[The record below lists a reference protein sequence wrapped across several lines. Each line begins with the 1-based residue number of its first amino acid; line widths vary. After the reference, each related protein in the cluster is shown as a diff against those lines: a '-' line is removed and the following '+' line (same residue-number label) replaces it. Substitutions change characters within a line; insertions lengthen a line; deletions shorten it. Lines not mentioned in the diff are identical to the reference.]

1 MLQKWTRLNR
11 EGAIQGFSSRNAIA
25 AGEYPPAPPDFPCYS
40 EAVAICHLRTSVGS
54 ASRGQSAVAKHDYIT
69 REGKYGRDAGEV
81 EHVEHGNMPSW
92 AAEDGRGYWQA
103 ADAGERTNGRLFV
116 EVQIALPNELD
127 SSQQCEVARAFARQL
142 TQEER
147 LPYTVAVHRGESKDP
162 SKPDNPHAHIVMS
175 ERSNDGVA
183 RTGETW
189 FRRANRQQPESG
201 GARKVSGLQAREWPE
216 RIRQGWSKE
225 CNRALER
232 AGREERID
240 PRTLAEQARA
250 ALKKGD
256 LDQAAELARTPEPK
270 RGAGDAIQRRYER
283 GKAPEPSRAVAAWKR
298 VRSANGKWRKEC
310 RQRSQKASRAR
321 EELAG
326 AERVRPVRRK
336 DEGSR
341 PRKVEARRKQR
352 SQPPRAPRKSR
363 PTNVDKRW
371 SSGRRHG
378 PTPWDRYQ
386 QRWPEHAAKDHKAFE
401 TIHPDRDQWRERLI
415 DQYMRQKGWM
425 QGDGTPAREATKV
438 LALPRALAAEGK
450 HERGAAKSEPD
461 YVYALPER
469 YRQKWKRSGIGER
482 VQEVTKQT
490 RTSLKARL
498 SFSPEKHVEDA
509 VRKECGGEAQ
519 RLDREMREEMERDRP
534 LCDVLI
540 RMDTLQYE
548 ESRAANERVAGDYLE
563 RGRSGV
569 SRSEPGPELE
579 QASSLPAIAQP
590 ILAGSQGRSS
600 GGAGGRDWRPDDDE
614 EEEKKKK
621 RQPISMDR

>member
-1 MLQKWTRLNR
+1 MMGWR
-11 EGAIQGFSSRNAIA
+11 ERGRRGFGGRTGSSRR
-25 AGEYPPAPPDFPCYS
+25 
-40 EAVAICHLRTSVGS
+40 AVGRGRSQVCSRGSGRS
-54 ASRGQSAVAKHDYIT
+54 AS
-69 REGKYGRDAGEV
+69 GRDGPRSAIGRWSV
-81 EHVEHGNMPSW
+81 R
-92 AAEDGRGYWQA
+92 GRG
-103 ADAGERTNGRLFV
+103 
-116 EVQIALPNELD
+116 
-127 SSQQCEVARAFARQL
+127 
-142 TQEER
+142 
-147 LPYTVAVHRGESKDP
+147 
-162 SKPDNPHAHIVMS
+162 
-175 ERSNDGVA
+175 
-183 RTGETW
+183 
-189 FRRANRQQPESG
+189 
-201 GARKVSGLQAREWPE
+201 
-216 RIRQGWSKE
+216 
-225 CNRALER
+225 
-232 AGREERID
+232 ERID
-240 PRTLAEQARA
+240 PRTLAEQSRA

-270 RGAGDAIQRRYER
+270 RGAGDAIQRRYEQ
-283 GKAPEPSRAVAAWKR
+283 GQAPEPSRSVEAWKR
-298 VRSANGKWRKEC
+298 VRAANDQWRKEC

-321 EELAG
+321 AEFAG
-326 AERVRPVRRK
+326 AERVRPGRRK

-371 SSGRRHG
+371 GSGRRNG

-401 TIHPDRDQWRERLI
+401 TIHQDRDQWRERLI
-415 DQYMRQKGWM
+415 DQFMRQKGWM

-482 VQEVTKQT
+482 VQEVTRQT
-490 RTSLKARL
+490 RTSLKALL

-548 ESRAANERVAGDYLE
+548 ESRAASERVAGDYLE

-579 QASSLPAIAQP
+579 QPSSLPAIAQP
-590 ILAGSQGRSS
+590 ILAGSQGHSS